1 LLLLLLLLQTAV
13 DVVLG
18 DSPVL
23 SRHHARIL
31 YNFVAKQ
38 WELLVEV
45 SGQGLLLLTVTTAVL
60 AKQWEL
66 LVQVSSISLRDCNLT
81 AADAVLKQNNISLD
95 Q

>member
-1 LLLLLLLLQTAV
+1 MICCAVACCCCCCCRRLLLLLLLLLLQTAV

-45 SGQGLLLLTVTTAVL
+45 STQTLEN
-60 AKQWEL
+60 QIR
-66 LVQVSSISLRDCNLT
+66 SC
-81 AADAVLKQNNISLD
+81 AAAAA
-95 Q
+95 

>member
-1 LLLLLLLLQTAV
+1 MLLQTPV

-45 SGQGLLLLTVTTAVL
+45 RPQSCRAKMFDILLLFTQPAVVQRRPDACL
-60 AKQWEL
+60 MLKQWW
-66 LVQVSSISLRDCNLT
+66 RRR
-81 AADAVLKQNNISLD
+81 K
-95 Q
+95 